1 MLRKLFLGLSAAA
14 ALGVA
19 SLGMSAIM
27 AAPAEAQALSGGYG
41 YPGSGSRH
49 PSAPRYSNPGWG
61 GGGYYGRP
69 RPGYG
74 RPHYGQRCRVV
85 DQRVWNGRR
94 WVIRPVRVCR

>member
-1 MLRKLFLGLSAAA
+1 MLRRLFLGLSAAA

-19 SLGMSAIM
+19 SLGTSAVT

-49 PSAPRYSNPGWG
+49 PSAPRYGPPGWG
-61 GGGYYGRP
+61 GGPHVRP
-69 RPGYG
+69 RRGYG
-74 RPHYGQRCRVV
+74 RPHYGQRCRIV

>member
-14 ALGVA
+14 ALGAA
-19 SLGMSAIM
+19 SLGVSAIT
-27 AAPAEAQALSGGYG
+27 AAPADAQALSGGYG

-61 GGGYYGRP
+61 GGPHVRP

-74 RPHYGQRCRVV
+74 RPHYGQRCRIV

-94 WVIRPVRVCR
+94 YVIRSTRVCR

>member
-14 ALGVA
+14 ALGAA
-19 SLGMSAIM
+19 SLGVSAVT
-27 AAPAEAQALSGGYG
+27 AGPAEAQALSGGYG

-61 GGGYYGRP
+61 GGSHARPGY
-69 RPGYG
+69 GYG
-74 RPHYGQRCRVV
+74 RPHYGARCRIV

>member
-14 ALGVA
+14 ALGAA
-19 SLGMSAIM
+19 SLGVSAIT
-27 AAPAEAQALSGGYG
+27 AAPADAQALSGGYG

-61 GGGYYGRP
+61 GGPHVGP
-69 RPGYG
+69 RPGYYG
-74 RPHYGQRCRVV
+74 RPHYGQRCRIV

-94 WVIRPVRVCR
+94 YVIRSTRVCR